1 MFIRD
6 ITIFDT
12 ILRRDIAFNFL
23 KFSVFDWLS
32 KDSGIHDK
40 ENWIVNV
47 VWVFHFWY
55 PFFSLFGTRKQSYFC
70 FKVLD
75 KNYYEMKL
83 IVIIILCEYTLN
95 VKRNLRDIHI
105 LQDMQSNFPEEVSE
119 YSVNCKATTD
129 RALLWV
135 RFMDTPTLLPVKQL
149 TFLLWELN
157 NDILLF

>member
-1 MFIRD
+1 MTKEIESLTLCFEFFISD
-6 ITIFDT
+6 I
-12 ILRRDIAFNFL
+12 R
-23 KFSVFDWLS
+23 
-32 KDSGIHDK
+32 
-40 ENWIVNV
+40 
-47 VWVFHFWY
+47 
-55 PFFSLFGTRKQSYFC
+55 FFSLFGTRKQNYFC

-129 RALLWV
+129 RALL
-135 RFMDTPTLLPVKQL
+135 
-149 TFLLWELN
+149 
-157 NDILLF
+157 